1 MSDPTRAAAGELCAA
16 RQARRRFDRFPETL
30 RPADERAAYAVQDA
44 LHACLTDAGRGDVVG
59 YKIGCTTRVMQAY
72 LHIDS
77 PCAGGIFAPTVRHE
91 QGDFRYADFVR
102 VGVECELAV
111 RTGRSLPPERAP
123 FARADVAG
131 AVDACMAAI
140 EVVDD
145 RYVDYPS
152 LDTPTLIADD
162 FFGAGCVLGAPVV
175 GFDPFALRNATAS
188 MTIDGTTVGSGVGTD
203 ILGEPLDAL
212 AWLASNLAT
221 RGLGL
226 RAGDYVLL
234 GSLVQTHW
242 LTPGAEV
249 VIRNEP
255 LGVVRARFS

>member
-1 MSDPTRAAAGELCAA
+1 MSDPIRAAAGELCAA
-16 RQARRRFDRFPETL
+16 RQARRPFERFPETL

-44 LHACLTDAGRGDVVG
+44 LHACLIAGGWGGLVG
-59 YKIGCTTRVMQAY
+59 FKIGCTTPVMQAY

-77 PCAGGIFAPTVRHE
+77 PCAGGIFASSVRHE
-91 QGDFRYADFVR
+91 RGEFLHRDFVR

-111 RTGRSLPPERAP
+111 RIGASLPSQRAP
-123 FARADVAG
+123 FTRADVA
-131 AVDACMAAI
+131 AVVDACMAAI

-145 RYVDYPS
+145 RYADYSS

-175 GFDPFALRNATAS
+175 GFDPFRLRNATAS

-212 AWLASNLAT
+212 AWLASNLAA

-226 RAGDYVLL
+226 RSGDCVLL

-249 VIRNEP
+249 LVQNEP
-255 LGVVRARFS
+255 LGEVRARFS

>member
-1 MSDPTRAAAGELCAA
+1 MNDPTRASASELCAV
-16 RQARRRFDRFPETL
+16 RLARRRFDRFPEPL
-30 RPADERAAYAVQDA
+30 RPVDERAAYAVQDA
-44 LHACLTDAGRGDVVG
+44 LHTCLTAAGWGDVVG
-59 YKIGCTTRVMQAY
+59 YKIGCTTPVMQAY

-77 PCAGGIFAPTVRHE
+77 PCAGAIFAPTVRQE
-91 QGDFRYADFVR
+91 RGDFRYGDFVR
-102 VGVECELAV
+102 VGIECELAV
-111 RTGRSLPPERAP
+111 RIGTSLTPNRAP
-123 FARADVAG
+123 FTPTDVAT

-162 FFGAGCVLGAPVV
+162 FFGAGCVLGPPLL
-175 GFDPFALRNATAS
+175 GFDPFALRTATAS

-212 AWLASNLAT
+212 AWLGNNLAE
-221 RGLGL
+221 RGISL
-226 RAGDYVLL
+226 RSGDYVLL

-242 LTPGAEV
+242 LAPGAEV
-249 VIRNEP
+249 LVRNEP
-255 LGVVRARFS
+255 LGWVQARFS

>member
-1 MSDPTRAAAGELCAA
+1 MSDQTRAAASELCAA
-16 RQARRRFDRFPETL
+16 RLARRRFDRFPAAL
-30 RPADERAAYAVQDA
+30 RPADERTAYHVQDA
-44 LHACLTDAGRGDVVG
+44 LHACLTDGGWGGLEG
-59 YKIGCTTRVMQAY
+59 YKIGCTTPVMQAY

-77 PCAGGIFAPTVRHE
+77 PCAGGIFGPTVRHQ
-91 QGDFRYADFVR
+91 QGEFRHADFVR
-102 VGVECELAV
+102 VGVECELAIRV
-111 RTGRSLPPERAP
+111 GGSLPVQKAR
-123 FARADVAG
+123 FTRADAAA

-212 AWLASNLAT
+212 AWLASNLAE
-221 RGLGL
+221 RGIGL
-226 RAGDYVLL
+226 RSGDYVLL

-249 VIRNEP
+249 LVRNEP
-255 LGVVRARFS
+255 LGEVRARFS